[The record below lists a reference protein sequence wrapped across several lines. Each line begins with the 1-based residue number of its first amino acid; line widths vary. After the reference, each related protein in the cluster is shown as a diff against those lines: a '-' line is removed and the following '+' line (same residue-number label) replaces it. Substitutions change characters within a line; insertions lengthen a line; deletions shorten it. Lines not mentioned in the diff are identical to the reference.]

1 MSSLLTQLQEYGR
14 QLDEE
19 ARPIS
24 FVPPVAPTRE
34 RKPMLERPWA
44 VAALAATVTLV
55 LIGAAA
61 WMLRDAA
68 VEPANPMPKIPET
81 WETWTSSDGIV
92 SECACDMAMARDS
105 SIWLVGFDGISRFD
119 GTVWERIEPPRPF
132 DGEGWPAIAH
142 APDGS
147 TWVLGMSY
155 IAQYTD
161 GVWGPIIDAGHQDDG
176 GPLFFQ
182 GLQVDDAGLVWTN
195 LEDIDGVILDGVF
208 TPRAVSG
215 DPGEEGYTPPQGL
228 GVLATAPNGS
238 VWMTMGDSII
248 GVEGAL
254 VEDDGEQLIRY
265 ALGGVED
272 AIFEPDGTG
281 WFLVPEVGPD
291 AWLYGREQWS
301 DPGLYRLE
309 NGTWYR
315 ITTADGLA
323 GYDLSELVVEEGGT
337 FWMSTA
343 SGTVTRYQ
351 PGTDPRS
358 GVTVEIDSRPF
369 TDADI
374 PPPAYPPTTTSINES

>member
-1 MSSLLTQLQEYGR
+1 MSDLLTQLQEYGN

-19 ARPIS
+19 ARTIS
-24 FVPPVAPTRE
+24 FAPPAPSTRP
-34 RKPMLERPWA
+34 RRPVLERPWV
-44 VAALAATVTLV
+44 VAGLAAIATLV

-61 WMLRDAA
+61 WLLRSDA
-68 VEPANPMPKIPET
+68 VEPADPMPEVPET

-92 SECACDMAMARDS
+92 SECACEMAMAHDG
-105 SIWLVGFDGISRFD
+105 SIWLVGFDGISRF
-119 GTVWERIEPPRPF
+119 GGAVWERVEPPRPF
-132 DGEGWPAIAH
+132 AGEGWPAVAH

-161 GVWGPIIDAGHQDDG
+161 GVWGPTVEAGHQDDG

-182 GLQVDDAGLVWTN
+182 GLRVDDTGLVWTN

-208 TPRAVSG
+208 TPRAFSD
-215 DPGEEGYTPPQGL
+215 DPGEEDYTPPNGL
-228 GVLATAPNGS
+228 GILATAPDGS

-254 VEDDGEQLIRY
+254 VEDDGERLTRY

-272 AIFEPDGTG
+272 AFFETDGTG

-291 AWLYGREQWS
+291 AWVYGREQWS

-323 GYDLSELVVEEGGT
+323 GYDLSALAVESDGA

-351 PGTDPRS
+351 PGTAPQS
-358 GVTVEIDSRPF
+358 GIIVEIESRPF
-369 TDADI
+369 ADADL
-374 PPPAYPPTTTSINES
+374 PPPAYPPPTTAINEN